1 MKPRQSARYMAIAIG
16 IDFDNTLV
24 NYDDLIH
31 RVAAERG
38 LIGLET
44 DASKKQVRDTI
55 RELPGGEAE
64 WQKVQALVYGPRIG
78 EATPA
83 PGATEFLEACARH
96 SVKVNI
102 VSHKTEFANYDETGT
117 NLRSAAMS
125 WLEQH
130 RFFDTEPYGLSGNDV
145 YFETTRRAKLA
156 RIEHLGCT
164 HFIDDLEETFL
175 EESFPSGV
183 LKLLYSTQ
191 VPAPMPPC
199 VHLVGNWRR
208 ITDNF
213 FHAEE

>member
-1 MKPRQSARYMAIAIG
+1 MKPKQSSQFIAIG
-16 IDFDNTLV
+16 VDFDNTLV
-24 NYDDLIH
+24 SYDKLIH

-44 DASKKQVRDTI
+44 EASKKQVRDSI

-83 PGATEFLEACARH
+83 PGASEFLEECARH
-96 SVKVNI
+96 GIKVNI

-130 RFFDTEPYGLSGNDV
+130 QFFDAESLGLSGNDV
-145 YFETTRRAKLA
+145 YFESTRREKLE
-156 RIEHLGCT
+156 RIEQLGCT

-175 EESFPSGV
+175 EESFPPRV
-183 LKLLYSTQ
+183 LKLLYSRQIPVRTPDYVYLAGDWQ
-191 VPAPMPPC
+191 
-199 VHLVGNWRR
+199 R